1 MCPQQAYHLGSY
13 LLQEAQVKSTE
24 TESFTGDHP
33 PDNFSKG
40 LREVQ
45 LESLQNRDQEPDN
58 NSHPHLLSM

>member
-1 MCPQQAYHLGSY
+1 M
-13 LLQEAQVKSTE
+13 KSTE